1 MWIYVAHSLCI
12 LKNLIWL
19 FWANNHW
26 INKPLRIKNQLRH
39 KCSSQ
44 ELTFL
49 CILQPSN
56 VSFNHL
62 IVILFV
68 SSIWNH
74 SNTPSAR
81 LRSKERWSGSVPW
94 NLWKAPQRWQ
104 TKTSSQKATS
114 VGERQRDAVGRDGL
128 RGSMWGGF
136 RNVSPQFARLYNIS
150 FGINNCQIQGDQ
162 TSKFENWMNL
172 K

>member
-1 MWIYVAHSLCI
+1 MWIYVTRSYCTV
-12 LKNLIWL
+12 KNLIWL
-19 FWANNHW
+19 FGANKHW
-26 INKPLRIKNQLRH
+26 INKPSWIKKKLF
-39 KCSSQ
+39 SSQ

-74 SNTPSAR
+74 SNAQSAG
-81 LRSKERWSGSVPW
+81 LRSKKRWSGSVLW

-114 VGERQRDAVGRDGL
+114 VGERQRDAAGRDGL

-136 RNVSPQFARLYNIS
+136 RNVSPQFARLYDIS

-162 TSKFENWMNL
+162 TSKLENWMNL